1 MKNRNGPV
9 VWGQE
14 KANSPRRRLGG
25 WTVGILAGSLL
36 SFSLLAAPIQAQ
48 TPAQPVSGNTCT
60 VKNDPDTCE
69 AIETIDQILN
79 FMALLVLPI
88 CGIILIVAGIQYST
102 ARNEPKV
109 LADARLRM
117 YKVVLAIILF
127 VGLWSFLK
135 WLLPGGVLE

>member
-1 MKNRNGPV
+1 MGRNR
-9 VWGQE
+9 E
-14 KANSPRRRLGG
+14 KMNRL
-25 WTVGILAGSLL
+25 WHRLAACAAGILACSLL
-36 SFSLLAAPIQAQ
+36 SFSLLAAPVEAQ
-48 TPAQPVSGNTCT
+48 TAQTASGNTCT

-109 LADARLRM
+109 LADARLRI

-135 WLLPGGVLE
+135 WLIPGGVLE